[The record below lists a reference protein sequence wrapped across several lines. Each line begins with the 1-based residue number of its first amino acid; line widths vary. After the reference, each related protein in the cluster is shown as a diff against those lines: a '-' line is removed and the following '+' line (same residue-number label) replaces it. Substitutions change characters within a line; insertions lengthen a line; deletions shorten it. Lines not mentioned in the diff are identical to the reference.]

1 MQSDGF
7 RKAPVKARIN
17 FWVDALIGMAFLV
30 AAVSG
35 VVLLV
40 MGSGGDHRGGRG
52 TGAVRE
58 VLFLG
63 RYAWIALHDG
73 SGIAMTVGVLGHL
86 LLHAKWIGCMSRNLF
101 QRAFSRRVGAKD
113 CPVEVIS

>member
-17 FWVDALIGMAFLV
+17 FWVDALIGVAFLV

-40 MGSGGDHRGGRG
+40 MGSGGGHRGGRG

-58 VLFLG
+58 VW
-63 RYAWIALHDG
+63 RDLHDW
-73 SGIAMTVGVLGHL
+73 SGITMTVGVLGHL
-86 LLHAKWIGCMSRNLF
+86 LLHAKWIG
-101 QRAFSRRVGAKD
+101 AFSRRVGAKD